1 MITAD
6 GVCELAL
13 DFLYISGLPSDGQD
27 SGSRGGFVQRVRT
40 SVPSGYLHFADVNG
54 DGKEDLI
61 CHLHGT
67 GEIKVRLM
75 DASNPTGVVIETI

>member
-1 MITAD
+1 
-6 GVCELAL
+6 
-13 DFLYISGLPSDGQD
+13 
-27 SGSRGGFVQRVRT
+27 
-40 SVPSGYLHFADVNG
+40 VNG

-67 GEIKVRLM
+67 GEIEVRLM